1 MNFTASLRLN
11 SSQFKKGIADVQRS
25 LKSLQSSFL
34 SLAGALGL
42 GLSLNR
48 LGSSLM
54 DTATKMS
61 TAKNVLENVSK
72 EIGEYGENLQWLRKI
87 SNEYGQDLVT
97 LINSF
102 AQFRA
107 AAASSNLTLEQMRDV
122 YESLTRAAGAFH
134 MDSKRTNDMM
144 MAVTQMLSKGKVAAE
159 ELRRQLGNAL
169 PGAFNLMAKAAYNAG
184 IITEDSTAALEK
196 AMKDGRVM
204 AEQVLPA
211 FAKVLNDVT
220 ENANFESLQ
229 SSINRLKNT
238 WVEIVESG
246 NFEKLYK
253 GIIDGANGVLKFF
266 SEGFWP
272 KILGGIS
279 GVASA
284 IMMPK
289 AFKKFMTGARGIS
302 AAAQVE
308 FEKIYKSADA
318 LDDKLGK
325 MMEPVKGMGFQKGF
339 ARWRNSTMQGNYG
352 YYKPT
357 KAQYGILEAAGVDVN
372 EFKKTVAELNDE
384 ILKLNQASRAAGA
397 GKLISNKDA
406 KALAEYNAQLKSTL
420 KTAYQT
426 PTAIEK
432 TTTGIKGLNVVFN
445 GLVGVLKKVGAA
457 FKAAFSALA
466 IGAII
471 GGITYLVGKLV
482 EARQEAKR
490 IAGIADN
497 MVDTVNKAGGEN
509 NKTLIQLTRI
519 KKALEGIND
528 ETDKNS
534 KERLINEVNNALGL
548 SHEKWLTI
556 DDDIQNKVIP
566 AIDNYIGKIKEAAR
580 QQAILASISSAT
592 SRVIQLEAENETLRH
607 DDNYGKTRKNYQLT
621 VPGVAPADRVLTP
634 AAQKLQNKIDK
645 NTKEIA
651 ELNRGIDRL
660 LGPIGDVG
668 ENFEGP
674 LAPWQANIDTVN
686 ALYSGKDTVG
696 PGGNDTGTTTDTKA
710 TPQKALDD
718 YRKELKKL
726 DNQYKAGSIL
736 ASDYKK
742 RVEALNQ
749 KAFEE
754 LSAFGWDDAL
764 KGLKNSV
771 DKALAEELRQLAT
784 SKLLEGLNDPEEIEK
799 FDRAIADEAESA
811 YNKFKEAWERF
822 LEWRKKKPVLGTVD
836 DEDGYMYSKRKEKN
850 KTYTEYEIHF
860 NEETLQ
866 NFKNYVS
873 DLESYIKD
881 LKAAMSEMTD
891 PAEMEGLNRL
901 LAEAVKKLQL
911 AQIAVKDLKT
921 KANIAQLE
929 SDIADLKKQGLESI
943 FSSVTNLSGGMDRL
957 YRAYQSV
964 MQINDSTWKSEELEN
979 FLTVVNAL
987 IQAFEVMK
995 SIISAVSA
1003 AEEIYTK
1010 IKEKDSMKAIALNQ
1024 AVAASEVAKA
1034 TAAGG
1039 AAAAGAASATAS
1051 IPIIGPALAI
1061 GAVAAVVAA
1070 IIAGMKKFATG
1081 GYVGGNS
1088 YTGDKQLARVNS
1100 GELILNP
1107 SQQRNLLNLANGKG
1121 SGGGQVEF
1129 KIRGADLVGTLKNYD
1144 RIKKG

>member
-87 SNEYGQDLVT
+87 SNEYGQDLAT

-169 PGAFNLMAKAAYNAG
+169 PGAFNLMAEAAYNAG
-184 IITEDSTAALEK
+184 IITENSTAELEK

-238 WVEIVESG
+238 WVEIVEAG
-246 NFEKLYK
+246 RFENLYK

-289 AFKKFMTGARGIS
+289 AFKKFMTGAKDIS

-308 FEKIYKSADA
+308 FEKILTSAKS
-318 LDDKLGK
+318 LDEKLDKMK
-325 MMEPVKGMGFQKGF
+325 EPVKGMRIEKG
-339 ARWRNSTMQGNYG
+339 AAKWRNSTMQGNYG

-357 KAQYGILEAAGVDVN
+357 KYEYDNLKYAGVNVN

-384 ILKLNQASRAAGA
+384 ILKLNRASRDAGV

-406 KALAEYNAQLKSTL
+406 KALAEYNAQLKSTI
-420 KTAYQT
+420 KKAYEA
-426 PTAIEK
+426 PKSSIEA
-432 TTTGIKGLNVVFN
+432 TTTGVKGLNVAFN

-482 EARQEAKR
+482 EARKEAKR

-509 NKTLIQLTRI
+509 NKTLIQLTQI
-519 KKALEGIND
+519 KKALEGING
-528 ETDKNS
+528 ETDKN
-534 KERLINEVNNALGL
+534 KKVQLINEVNKALGL
-548 SHEKWLTI
+548 SGDKLLTI
-556 DDDIQNKVIP
+556 EDDIQNKVIP
-566 AIDNYIGKIKEAAR
+566 AIDKYIGKIKEAAK
-580 QQAILASISSAT
+580 QQAILANISSAT
-592 SRVIQLEAENETLRH
+592 SRVIQLEAENEGYRQ
-607 DDNYGKTRKNYQLT
+607 DENYGKKQTYQTGSIYSPIGGPVSEGELLT
-621 VPGVAPADRVLTP
+621 VE
-634 AAQKLQNKIDK
+634 AQKLQGKIDK
-645 NTKEIA
+645 NNREIA
-651 ELNRGIDRL
+651 ELNKGIDL
-660 LGPIGDVG
+660 ILKGAS
-668 ENFEGP
+668 EET
-674 LAPWQANIDTVN
+674 LA
-686 ALYSGKDTVG
+686 ALYSGKDTIDIPGHGG
-696 PGGNDTGTTTDTKA
+696 PDTAGTKDTKA

-718 YRKELKKL
+718 YKEELKKL

-764 KGLKNSV
+764 KGLKNSG

-836 DEDGYMYSKRKEKN
+836 DEDGYMYSKRKEKG

-873 DLESYIKD
+873 DLESYIND
-881 LKAAMSEMTD
+881 LKAAMSEITD

-901 LAEAVKKLQL
+901 LGEAVLKLQL

-921 KANIAQLE
+921 KANVAQIESEIAE
-929 SDIADLKKQGLESI
+929 LKKQGIESI

-957 YRAYQSV
+957 YRAYQSI

-1039 AAAAGAASATAS
+1039 AAAAGAASATAA

>member
-11 SSQFKKGIADVQRS
+11 STQFKKGIADVQRS

-169 PGAFNLMAKAAYNAG
+169 PGAFNLMAEAAYNAG
-184 IITEDSTAALEK
+184 IITENSTAELEK

-238 WVEIVESG
+238 WVEIVEAG
-246 NFEKLYK
+246 RFENLYK

-289 AFKKFMTGARGIS
+289 AFKKFMSGAKDIS

-318 LDDKLGK
+318 LDDKLGN
-325 MMEPVKGMGFQKGF
+325 MMKPVRGMGFQKGF

-357 KAQYGILEAAGVDVN
+357 KQQYDILEAAGVDVN

-420 KTAYQT
+420 KTAYQV
-426 PTAIEK
+426 PQAIEK
-432 TTTGIKGLNVVFN
+432 TTTGVKGLNVVFN

-482 EARQEAKR
+482 ETRQEAKR

-497 MVDTVNKAGGEN
+497 MVDTVNNAGGEN
-509 NKTLIQLTRI
+509 NKTLIQLTQI

-528 ETDKNS
+528 ETDNNK
-534 KERLINEVNNALGL
+534 KAQLINEVNKALGL
-548 SHEKWLTI
+548 SHDKWLTI
-556 DDDIQNKVIP
+556 KDDIQNKVIP
-566 AIDNYIGKIKEAAR
+566 EIDKYINKIKELAR
-580 QQAILASISSAT
+580 QQAILANVSSAT
-592 SRVIQLEAENETLRH
+592 SRVIQLEAENEGYRQ
-607 DDNYGKTRKNYQLT
+607 DENYGKTKQYFLPGGSSTVGAPQLN
-621 VPGVAPADRVLTP
+621 VVEGLTP

-645 NTKEIA
+645 NTQEIK
-651 ELNRGIDRL
+651 ELNKGIDL
-660 LGPIGDVG
+660 ILKGAS
-668 ENFEGP
+668 E
-674 LAPWQANIDTVN
+674 DTLS
-686 ALYSGKDTVG
+686 ALYAGKDTIDIPGQGG
-696 PGGNDTGTTTDTKA
+696 PDTAGTKDNKA

-718 YRKELKKL
+718 YKEELKKL

-742 RVEALNQ
+742 RVETLNQ

-764 KGLKNSV
+764 KGLKNSG

-822 LEWRKKKPVLGTVD
+822 LEWRKKKPVLGNVD

-873 DLESYIKD
+873 DIESYIKD

-1039 AAAAGAASATAS
+1039 AAAAGAASATAA

-1070 IIAGMKKFATG
+1070 IIAGMKKFAHGGFVTG
-1081 GYVGGNS
+1081 PRF
-1088 YTGDKQLARVNS
+1088 GD
-1100 GELILNP
+1100 
-1107 SQQRNLLNLANGKG
+1107 RNVVAANGGEYIMTTAQQKRLLDIVDGKG
-1121 SGGGQVEF
+1121 NVGKSGGGEVVF
-1129 KIRGADLVGTLKNYD
+1129 KIRGDQLWGTLQNYQ